1 LFRVLHSCLIF
12 LPEAGRARDVL
23 VRSGRILECARQ
35 ATACF
40 FYNTYIHQVCCYL
53 YGSLLAHDLFVG
65 LLPYLFLSRLG
76 CSWFGWMA
84 RAGDRLARKRR
95 SGRNDTS
102 LVAADGSFRVGETC
116 PSPTDELYLDVGLL
130 YPTSWTKG
138 PAGFSRLF
146 LKILLP

>member
-1 LFRVLHSCLIF
+1 LPDLSTRGRESPRRSCSIWAYF
-12 LPEAGRARDVL
+12 GVREAGHGL
-23 VRSGRILECARQ
+23 
-35 ATACF
+35 F
-40 FYNTYIHQVCCYL
+40 FFNNTYIHQVCCYL